1 MTDETSLEESRILTA
16 EELTR
21 MVDDKD
27 VKVIGFYDHKKASE
41 RYVVWLLITVD
52 DGQVLGEKAVVTA
65 FASENAARMA
75 MRRDIDDMAVERGFE
90 IEDVVFAND
99 ECYASTRD
107 GRHSWCVEQAE
118 VRRE

>member
-1 MTDETSLEESRILTA
+1 MTNETSLEEARILTA

-41 RYVVWLLITVD
+41 RYVVWLLVTMD
-52 DGQVLGEKAVVTA
+52 DGQVLGEKAAVSA
-65 FASENAARMA
+65 FATEEAARKAMKHDINEMA
-75 MRRDIDDMAVERGFE
+75 AERGLE
-90 IEDVVFAND
+90 IEDVVFADD

-107 GRHSWCVEQAE
+107 GRYSWCVEQAE